1 MQELI
6 GSVLAGEGFL
16 STLSPTLITVVF
28 VAVAGL
34 IFAAVAA
41 LNALVLVYVERKVSA
56 HMQDRLGPME
66 VGPHGIFQTL
76 ADALKLVLKEDIVPE
91 KADRWLHLLA
101 PFLVFASAIAAF
113 VALPYS
119 SRFLIAN
126 FDIGVLFVLAITSFN
141 VVGIIIAG
149 WASNNKWSLLGGM
162 RSAAQI
168 VSYEVPTALSLLVI
182 IMQTGSLNFQH
193 IADAQAG
200 WFWQWH
206 VFKFFPFNLI
216 AFLIFF
222 TASLAEVN
230 RTPFDLPE
238 AESEL
243 VAGFMT
249 EYSGFKWAAFM
260 LSEYANMFVVS
271 AVGAAVFLG
280 AYQSP
285 FGGTVSQYV
294 NGGVWGVFWLLSK
307 VYALI
312 LVQMWLRW
320 TLPRLR
326 VDQLMYTSWKVLTP
340 FAFLCIF
347 AVGLWMVL

>member
-6 GSVLAGEGFL
+6 ASLL
-16 STLSPTLITVVF
+16 SESGWFSSWSPTLVTTVF
-28 VAVAGL
+28 VALAALVFVSL
-34 IFAAVAA
+34 AAV
-41 LNALVLVYVERKVSA
+41 NALILVYLERKVSA

-66 VGPHGIFQTL
+66 VGPHGVLQTL
-76 ADALKLVLKEDIVPE
+76 ADAVKLLLKEDIVPQN
-91 KADRWLHLLA
+91 ADRFLHLMA

-119 SRFLIAN
+119 SDFLLTN
-126 FDIGVLFVLAITSFN
+126 FDIGVLFVIAITSLT
-141 VVGIIIAG
+141 VIGIIIAG

-168 VSYEVPTALSLLVI
+168 VSYEIPTALALLVI
-182 IMQTGSLNFQH
+182 IMETGSLNFQQ
-193 IADAQAG
+193 IANAQAG
-200 WFWQWH
+200 GIHHWFLLQY
-206 VFKFFPFNLI
+206 FPFNLI

-222 TASLAEVN
+222 IASLAEVN

-249 EYSGFKWAAFM
+249 EYSGFKWAVFF

-285 FGGTVSQYV
+285 FGSFL
-294 NGGVWGVFWLLSK
+294 NGGLWGVFWFIAKAYGL
-307 VYALI
+307 V
-312 LVQMWLRW
+312 LVQIWLRW

-340 FAFLCIF
+340 FAFACIF
-347 AVGLWMVL
+347 AVGLWMLL

>member
-6 GSVLAGEGFL
+6 ATVLAENSFL
-16 STLSPTLITVVF
+16 SNLSPTFVTIVF
-28 VAVAGL
+28 IATTAL

-41 LNALVLVYVERKVSA
+41 ANALVLVYLERKVSA

-66 VGPHGIFQTL
+66 VGPHGILQTI
-76 ADALKLVLKEDIVPE
+76 ADAFKLLLKEDIVPRQ
-91 KADRWLHLLA
+91 ADRLLHLMA
-101 PFLVFASAIAAF
+101 PFLVFAAALAAF

-119 SRFLIAN
+119 SRFLITN
-126 FDIGVLFVLAITSFN
+126 FDIGILFIIAITSLT
-141 VVGIIIAG
+141 VIGIIIAG

-168 VSYEVPTALSLLVI
+168 VSYEVPTALALLVI
-182 IMQTGSLNFQH
+182 VMQAGSLNFQKV
-193 IADAQAG
+193 AVAQAG
-200 WFWQWH
+200 GLPHWY
-206 VFKFFPFNLI
+206 VFQFFPFNFI
-216 AFLIFF
+216 AFLVFF
-222 TASLAEVN
+222 IAALAEVN

-249 EYSGFKWAAFM
+249 EYSGFKWAVFF
-260 LSEYANMFVVS
+260 LSEYANMFLVS

-280 AYQSP
+280 AYHSP
-285 FGGTVSQYV
+285 FGGFLS
-294 NGGVWGVFWLLSK
+294 GGLWDPMWFLAKAFAIVFL
-307 VYALI
+307 
-312 LVQMWLRW
+312 QMWLRW

-347 AVGLWMVL
+347 AVGLWMLL

>member
-6 GSVLAGEGFL
+6 ASILSGDNFL
-16 STLSPTLITVVF
+16 SGLPPVLVTVIF
-28 VAVAGL
+28 VAVAGV
-34 IFAAVAA
+34 IFASFAA
-41 LNALVLVYVERKVSA
+41 INALVAVYLERKVSA

-66 VGPHGIFQTL
+66 VGPHGTLQTL
-76 ADALKLVLKEDIVPE
+76 ADAVKLLLKEDIVPHN
-91 KADRWLHLLA
+91 ADRFLHILA
-101 PFLVFASAIAAF
+101 PFLIFAAAIGAF

-119 SRFLIAN
+119 SEFLFAN
-126 FDIGVLFVLAITSFN
+126 FDIGVLFIISITSLT
-141 VVGIIIAG
+141 VIAIIVAG

-168 VSYEVPTALSLLVI
+168 VSYEIPTALALLVI
-182 IMQTGSLNFQH
+182 IMQVGSLNFQQ
-193 IADAQAG
+193 IANAQAG
-200 WFWQWH
+200 AFWHWH
-206 VFKFFPFNLI
+206 IFQFFPFNFI

-222 TASLAEVN
+222 IAALAEVN

-249 EYSGFKWAAFM
+249 EYSGFKWAVFM
-260 LSEYANMFVVS
+260 LSEYANMIVVS
-271 AVGAAVFLG
+271 GVGAAVFLG
-280 AYQSP
+280 AHQSP
-285 FGGTVSQYV
+285 FGDFL
-294 NGGVWGVFWLLSK
+294 NGGVLGVFWFIGK
-307 VYALI
+307 AYALI

-340 FAFLCIF
+340 FAFACIF
-347 AVGLWMVL
+347 AVGLWMLL

>member
-6 GSVLAGEGFL
+6 ASLLAGNSFL
-16 STLSPTLITVVF
+16 SNLSPTLVTVVF
-28 VAVAGL
+28 VATAAL
-34 IFAAVAA
+34 IFTVLAAV
-41 LNALVLVYVERKVSA
+41 NALVLVYLERKISA

-76 ADALKLVLKEDIVPE
+76 ADAFKLLLKEDIVPQN
-91 KADRWLHLLA
+91 ADRALHFMA
-101 PFLVFASAIAAF
+101 PFLVFAAAIGAF

-119 SRFLIAN
+119 SRFLVTN
-126 FDIGVLFVLAITSFN
+126 FDIGVLFIIAITSLT
-141 VVGIIIAG
+141 VIGIIIAG

-168 VSYEVPTALSLLVI
+168 VSYEVPTALALLVI
-182 IMQTGSLNFQH
+182 IMETGSLNFQK
-193 IADAQAG
+193 IAIAQAG
-200 WFWQWH
+200 GILHWYFLQ
-206 VFKFFPFNLI
+206 FFPFNLI

-222 TASLAEVN
+222 IASLAEVN

-249 EYSGFKWAAFM
+249 EYSGFKWAVFF
-260 LSEYANMFVVS
+260 LSEYANMFLVS

-285 FGGTVSQYV
+285 FGSFLS
-294 NGGVWGVFWLLSK
+294 GGGWDVIWFVAKAF
-307 VYALI
+307 VLI
-312 LVQMWLRW
+312 FIQMWLRW

-340 FAFLCIF
+340 FAFVCIF
-347 AVGLWMVL
+347 AVGLWMLL